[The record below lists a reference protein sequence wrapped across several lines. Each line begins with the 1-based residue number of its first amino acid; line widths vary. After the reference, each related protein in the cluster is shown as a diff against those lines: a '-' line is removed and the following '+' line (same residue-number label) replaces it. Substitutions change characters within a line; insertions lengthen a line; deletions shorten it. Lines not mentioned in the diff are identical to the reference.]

1 MTLEEHMRRA
11 AAYLKTQHPRPCC
24 DGVFIDEMLMTGQ
37 AEIERLT
44 QIVLDIATLAP
55 PAPLV
60 IHPDQTS
67 PMTVGLEAF
76 LEETKALGFP
86 NSITTIT
93 EDPPGEPDWSQGDII
108 YQPRGKSASIGE

>member
-44 QIVLDIATLAP
+44 RIVLDITIMAP

-60 IHPDQTS
+60 IRPDQTS
-67 PMTVGLEAF
+67 PMTVGPEAF
-76 LEETKALGFP
+76 REEPRTVAV
-86 NSITTIT
+86 IM
-93 EDPPGEPDWSQGDII
+93 EDPPGEPDWFQGDII
-108 YQPRGKSASIGE
+108 YQPRGKAANIGE